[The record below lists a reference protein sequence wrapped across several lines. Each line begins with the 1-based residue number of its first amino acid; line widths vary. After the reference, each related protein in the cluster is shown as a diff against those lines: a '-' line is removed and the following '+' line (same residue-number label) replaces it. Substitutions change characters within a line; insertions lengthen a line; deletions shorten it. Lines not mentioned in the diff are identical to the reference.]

1 MLRDTDTCYERAD
14 TVVASAENLA
24 VSHGHRARTLDWSKM
39 HWNWRARRLMEA
51 AYHRACAEHGDGAS
65 LLGEWQAC
73 EARMRTLYN
82 GGTP

>member
-1 MLRDTDTCYERAD
+1 MRDTDICYERAA

-24 VSHGHRARTLDWSKM
+24 VSHGFVARDVRWGEQ

-65 LLGEWQAC
+65 LLREWQAC